1 MDFAGFAMLAGQM
14 LIGVGAVI
22 PGPLL
27 EAASTGDLRRMEK
40 LTTDD
45 QPSEAASQDGS
56 SGIR

>member
-1 MDFAGFAMLAGQM
+1 MEFAGFAMLAGQM
-14 LIGVGAVI
+14 LIGIGAVI

-27 EAASTGDLRRMEK
+27 EAASTGDVGQVEK

-45 QPSEAASQDGS
+45 PPSAAASQDGS